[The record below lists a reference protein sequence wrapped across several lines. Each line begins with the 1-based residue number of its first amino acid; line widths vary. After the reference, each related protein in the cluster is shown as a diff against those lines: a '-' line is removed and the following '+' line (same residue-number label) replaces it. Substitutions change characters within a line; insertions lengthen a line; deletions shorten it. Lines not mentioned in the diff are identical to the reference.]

1 MDIKKYVKENS
12 KFKFESGKVKIYI
25 GNIIIDTDIS
35 NLISNIPAVI
45 DDIEFQNQSIDF
57 LCKNDD
63 FSNAILQ
70 EYRNEQLRKIGIDEP
85 LKIDF
90 TITIK
95 KTK

>member
-45 DDIEFQNQSIDF
+45 DDTIDF

-90 TITIK
+90 RITIK
-95 KTK
+95 KQNDNEVI